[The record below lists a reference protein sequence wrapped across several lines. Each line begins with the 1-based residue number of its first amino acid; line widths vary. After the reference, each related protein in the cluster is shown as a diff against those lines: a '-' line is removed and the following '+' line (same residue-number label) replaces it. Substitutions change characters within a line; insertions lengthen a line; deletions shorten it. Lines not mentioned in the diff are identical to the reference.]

1 MIQIQEEEEGHKSK
15 DKKKNLLQ
23 KNLKYTIIIHQNKSH
38 YQNVHPKN
46 KKHQT
51 TPHHI
56 MMMTTTTR
64 TTTTSTST
72 STSTKKIRLT
82 PRQSTLIHGWLNP
95 VPTLS
100 WEDVVVRSRRK
111 MRRLS
116 FEFLLTTTK
125 LRPAD
130 LVALQPDPQQWVQHA
145 GAGLAH
151 ARQMMMWP
159 ANPFTHLGADLAD
172 VLSMRLTAVEMV
184 SMGVTHGQLVANG
197 MNEQTERLFR
207 FDEEEWSML
216 GKLPLVK
223 KTVG

>member
-1 MIQIQEEEEGHKSK
+1 M
-15 DKKKNLLQ
+15 
-23 KNLKYTIIIHQNKSH
+23 
-38 YQNVHPKN
+38 
-46 KKHQT
+46 
-51 TPHHI
+51 
-56 MMMTTTTR
+56 MMMTTTT
-64 TTTTSTST
+64 TTT

-100 WEDVVVRSRRK
+100 WEDVVVRR
-111 MRRLS
+111 RRLS

-172 VLSMRLTAVEMV
+172 VLSMKLTAVEMV
-184 SMGVTHGQLVANG
+184 RMGVTHGQLVANG

-216 GKLPLVK
+216 GKLVVVVPLVDK
-223 KTVG
+223 I